1 VGYGAYLI
9 IHWPGLEHWGANA
22 PTIALVLWL
31 LVRKSG
37 RSAYLSVNKPWGV
50 QNQWYAL
57 LTWLF
62 GAALAVW
69 FAFALTW
76 PFGAVSG
83 VVIAAQRR
91 MLLFVALRAGVAG
104 HWELSIY
111 GVSLKVNRLVSRS
124 IRRMEKN
131 TLVGWPLILIH

>member
-1 VGYGAYLI
+1 
-9 IHWPGLEHWGANA
+9 
-22 PTIALVLWL
+22 
-31 LVRKSG
+31 
-37 RSAYLSVNKPWGV
+37 V